1 MTTNEFMSFIAQ
13 SANIPLKQAKTVWAD
28 IVDNLVTKELK
39 KTGECK
45 LPGIAK
51 LVVRKIPA
59 RKACTKMVLGQMRD
73 LPAKPASKKVK
84 ARVLKTL
91 ADSLA

>member
-1 MTTNEFMSFIAQ
+1 MTTNEFMSVIAN
-13 SANIPLKQAKTVWAD
+13 AADIPMKTAKTVWEH
-28 IVDNLVTKELK
+28 VTDNVAHELK
-39 KTGECK
+39 KTGEFK
-45 LPGIAK
+45 LPGICK
-51 LVVRKIPA
+51 LVVKKVPA

-91 ADSLA
+91 TDQVM